1 MRKLWWCLP
10 FVVLLG
16 IVGFQQWQLYRMRKD
31 LADLK
36 WSFAVQGHE
45 DDSVITPEVG
55 TIQFLRKGGYSI
67 QLDAANYTSEGL
79 HLEGFVGN
87 PTNLWLS
94 NLSLKFSAQKQLYQ
108 YRDDFDKEEFS
119 FIFGP
124 PAIGEAQCTP
134 IASLTPGGRHPFNV
148 KIPNVKQTKEG
159 IRIGVNFTGERYSYG
174 P

>member
-1 MRKLWWCLP
+1 MKKLWWILLAVP
-10 FVVLLG
+10 LLG
-16 IVGFQQWQLYRMRKD
+16 LFGFQEWQLHKMRKD
-31 LADLK
+31 LADFK
-36 WSFAVQGHE
+36 WNLAVQGHE
-45 DDSVITPEVG
+45 DDSVITPDVG

-94 NLSLKFSAQKQLYQ
+94 NLSLKFSAQKQLYL
-108 YRDDFDKEEFS
+108 YRDDFDKDEFS

-124 PAIGEAQCTP
+124 SAIGEAQCTP
-134 IASLTPGGRHPFNV
+134 IASLTPGGKRPFSV
-148 KIPNVKQTKEG
+148 TIPNVKQNKEG
-159 IRIGVNFTGERYSYG
+159 IRIVVAFTGERYSYG